1 MRLLTV
7 LCIAAL
13 ILGEIAPELYGQD
26 WSNNWYFG
34 FGGSAQRLVKSVN
47 DSRVVVEATSDS
59 IRYSI
64 NSAALGFGAQGFLGY
79 RFSNRAGLTLTLG
92 YSGLPFSLSQ
102 NNLGLL
108 RTFSLKSNL
117 LYSDLLFDVVLAK
130 QGIFYPFVHAG
141 FGGGVFSFGGGS
153 SKRFTE
159 SHLIGGLGVRMLIN
173 SQMALEM
180 SGAYNRTN
188 NDVLDVIGS
197 GGRDAYV
204 NFRIGLSFFT
214 RALNE
219 QRPLEFSEQSKDVA
233 FISLT
238 KNSDGGRNSAISAT
252 SANSFTREYQRGRE
266 HFMAKR
272 YRAALPIFS
281 ALADSYPSH
290 PLAVN
295 CLYWSG
301 QCYYAL
307 GDYAAA
313 ITEHSKV
320 LNLTSSL
327 KKDGALFMI
336 AKCHIQ
342 LKEFLEARQYLEQ
355 LVAEYPTSK
364 AARSARNLLAKL
376 PSR

>member
-1 MRLLTV
+1 MRLLTG

-13 ILGEIAPELYGQD
+13 SLGWIAPELHGQD
-26 WSNNWYFG
+26 WSNRWYFG

-47 DSRVVVEATSDS
+47 DSRVVVEETSDS
-59 IRYSI
+59 IRYTIS
-64 NSAALGFGAQGFLGY
+64 SAALGYGAQGFLGY

-153 SKRFTE
+153 SKHFTE
-159 SHLIGGLGVRMLIN
+159 SHLTGGLGVRMLLN
-173 SQMALEM
+173 PQMALEM

-188 NDVLDVIGS
+188 NDVLDVIGT

-214 RALNE
+214 RALRE
-219 QRPLEFSEQSKDVA
+219 PRPLEFSQRSAGGAFASLDAGIDDSRKSVTSVA
-233 FISLT
+233 S
-238 KNSDGGRNSAISAT
+238 T
-252 SANSFTREYQRGRE
+252 SSFTREYQRGRE
-266 HFMAKR
+266 HFMAKH
-272 YRAALPIFS
+272 YRVALQIFS
-281 ALADSYPSH
+281 SLASSYPSH

-295 CLYWSG
+295 CYYWSG

-320 LNLTSSL
+320 LSLTSSL
-327 KKDGALFMI
+327 KKDGALLMI

-355 LVAEYPTSK
+355 LVAEYPAGK
-364 AARSARNLLAKL
+364 AARSARTLLPKL